1 MIKLNLLQTVFAIS
15 LIITTTILNGMMT
28 ADDTQ
33 IAVAEQQGKPPPHP
47 EPDCSIHT
55 DDGRIIYVPCNPA
68 PPVVDTTKTKSSL
81 SNDGGIDKG
90 AIQKIP
96 SSSFTTNSLQSTD
109 NGNANTQKQGD
120 TELTNT
126 QSTMKQ
132 NDADGKSIQ
141 TDNLGSTSE
150 SSD

>member
-1 MIKLNLLQTVFAIS
+1 MFRFNLYSTVFAVS
-15 LIITTTILNGMMT
+15 LIIITTTILNGVLT
-28 ADDTQ
+28 ATNNIQ

-90 AIQKIP
+90 VIQKIP
-96 SSSFTTNSLQSTD
+96 SSSLTTNS
-109 NGNANTQKQGD
+109 
-120 TELTNT
+120 
-126 QSTMKQ
+126 
-132 NDADGKSIQ
+132 IQ
-141 TDNLGSTSE
+141 DENKGQTK
-150 SSD
+150 